1 MLIRHGSGDLKMNK
15 DTVIAALLAGVIS
28 ALLNILIIF
37 AG

>member
-1 MLIRHGSGDLKMNK
+1 MNK

-37 AG
+37 AGGASC